1 MNHRV
6 KPGDDALVV
15 ADVSSQLT
23 HQERLSMNHDN
34 STPIEIITFWREA
47 GYERW
52 YKKDDAFDA
61 EIRQRFLATWDAAL
75 AGQHDDWQD
84 SDDGTLALL
93 IVLDQFP
100 RNMFRGDPRTFASDP
115 KAREVADRAIA
126 RGVDQRLDSVMRQ
139 FVYLPFEHSEDLADQ
154 QRSVALFKALGDAE
168 NLRYAEI
175 HEDIIRKFGR
185 FPHRNQVL
193 GRTTTEAEAAFL
205 NSGGFA
211 G

>member
-1 MNHRV
+1 M
-6 KPGDDALVV
+6 
-15 ADVSSQLT
+15 T
-23 HQERLSMNHDN
+23 DN
-34 STPIEIITFWREA
+34 NNASLPTPTEIITFWREA
-47 GYERW
+47 GYDRW
-52 YKKDDAFDA
+52 YKKDEAFDA
-61 EIRQRFLATWDAAL
+61 EIRRRFLATWDAAL
-75 AGQHDDWQD
+75 AGQLDHWQD
-84 SDDGTLALL
+84 SDEGTLALL

-100 RNMFRGDPRTFASDP
+100 RNMLRGDPRTFASDP
-115 KAREVADRAIA
+115 KAREVADRAVA

-154 QRSVALFKALGDAE
+154 TRSVTLFKTLGDAD

-185 FPHRNQVL
+185 FPHRNRVL
-193 GRTTTEAEAAFL
+193 GRTTTEAEQEFL

>member
-1 MNHRV
+1 MEHRV

-126 RGVDQRLDSVMRQ
+126 RGVDQHLDSVMRQ
-139 FVYLPFEHSEDLADQ
+139 FVYLPFEHSEDVADQ

-193 GRTTTEAEAAFL
+193 GRTTTDAEAAFL
-205 NSGGFA
+205 KSGGFA

>member
-1 MNHRV
+1 MDRRV

-15 ADVSSQLT
+15 ANVSSQLT

-61 EIRQRFLATWDAAL
+61 EIRRRFLATWNAAL
-75 AGQHDDWQD
+75 AGQRDDWQE

-126 RGVDQRLDSVMRQ
+126 RGVDQRFDSVMRQ

-168 NLRYAEI
+168 NLRYAEV

-193 GRTTTEAEAAFL
+193 GRTTTDAEAAFL
-205 NSGGFA
+205 KSGGFA

>member
-1 MNHRV
+1 
-6 KPGDDALVV
+6 
-15 ADVSSQLT
+15 
-23 HQERLSMNHDN
+23 MNHDN
-34 STPIEIITFWREA
+34 VTPTEIITFWREA

-61 EIRQRFLATWDAAL
+61 EIRRRFLATWNAAL
-75 AGQHDDWQD
+75 AGQRDDWQD

-168 NLRYAEI
+168 NLRYAEV

>member
-1 MNHRV
+1 MNHT
-6 KPGDDALVV
+6 DA
-15 ADVSSQLT
+15 
-23 HQERLSMNHDN
+23 
-34 STPIEIITFWREA
+34 TPTEIITFWREA

-52 YKKDDAFDA
+52 YKKDEAFDA
-61 EIRQRFLATWDAAL
+61 EIRRRFLATWEAAL
-75 AGQHDDWQD
+75 AGQRDDWQN

-100 RNMFRGDPRTFASDP
+100 RNMFRGDPRAFASDA
-115 KAREVADRAIA
+115 KAREVADRAIT

-139 FVYLPFEHSEDLADQ
+139 FVYLPFEHSESLADQ
-154 QRSVALFKALGDAE
+154 NRSVALFKTLGDAE

-175 HEDIIRKFGR
+175 HEDIIRRFGR

-193 GRTTTEAEAAFL
+193 GRTTTDDEAAFL
-205 NSGGFA
+205 TSGGFA

>member
-1 MNHRV
+1 
-6 KPGDDALVV
+6 
-15 ADVSSQLT
+15 
-23 HQERLSMNHDN
+23 MNHD
-34 STPIEIITFWREA
+34 SVTPTEIITFWREA

-61 EIRQRFLATWDAAL
+61 EIRRRFLATWNAAL
-75 AGQHDDWQD
+75 AGQRDDWQE

-126 RGVDQRLDSVMRQ
+126 RGVDQRFDSVMRQ

-168 NLRYAEI
+168 NLRYAEV